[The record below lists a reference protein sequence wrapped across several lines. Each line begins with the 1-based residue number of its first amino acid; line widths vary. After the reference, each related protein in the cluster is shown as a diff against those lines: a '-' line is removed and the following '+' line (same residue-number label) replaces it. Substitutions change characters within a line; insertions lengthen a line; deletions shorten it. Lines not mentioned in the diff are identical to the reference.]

1 MGTVVRAIWISIC
14 LLSFLISVPVALSE
28 SLRSAYMSFMSR
40 KWAWIWPQDYAFI
53 GDSLTLNCSW
63 RRITG
68 RPLSTIVLAEG
79 GRTIRQIT
87 SQVWLAHSLGAR
99 HLFINAGGNDILLLE
114 QTDQIAR
121 DFDFLLRQIQGEQT
135 AVVTLIPYVSDV
147 AMAPSITAANAV
159 IADLARRRGFPVIDL
174 NPILASDGVRRPEM
188 TNDGIHLTQ
197 QACIVWNDA
206 VRAQIANIVTR

>member
-1 MGTVVRAIWISIC
+1 
-14 LLSFLISVPVALSE
+14 
-28 SLRSAYMSFMSR
+28 MSR

-87 SQVWLAHSLGAR
+87 SQVSLAHSLGAR

-135 AVVTLIPYVSDV
+135 AVVTLIPYLSDV

-174 NPILASDGVRRPEM
+174 NPILASAGVRKPEM